1 MIIRTAAFLGT
12 LACTAL
18 PGAFA
23 VDFEVN
29 EDTTLSVFGEFNY
42 LYLIDEQRLVAECT
56 PAPCEPD
63 VKGVNELVDNGSKFG
78 VAGEFSLENGLTAY
92 FFADWEFSA
101 DEDPGENGGGLS
113 ATDESY
119 IGLTGNFGTTQLGN
133 ADGIYDD
140 VILDVLDNF
149 EYEGPTEY
157 KFSSEAGDLL
167 SYESPDLA
175 NFYFAI
181 QTSIKGNGAVIDEDE
196 PPDPAS
202 ADAVY
207 PLMLT
212 AMYETEGF
220 SIRLGYDDR
229 RLVSDDAEP
238 QIGLAATLDL
248 DPFELGVKFETI
260 GESSKDEDDGVQ
272 LAGIIATFDYEV
284 GEASLAVQNITYDTE
299 DTNQSIDFDTEI
311 ADLREDRTEAV
322 FYANY
327 ILNRNILF
335 YFEAAAYGATQNF
348 GDYVGLGTVF
358 EY

>member
-1 MIIRTAAFLGT
+1 MTNRTAALLCT

-18 PGAFA
+18 PGAYA
-23 VDFEVN
+23 VDFEIN
-29 EDTTLSVFGEFNY
+29 ENTTLSVFGEFNY

-78 VAGEFSLENGLTAY
+78 VAGEYSLENELTAY
-92 FFADWEFSA
+92 FLADWEFSA
-101 DEDPGENGGGLS
+101 DEDPEENGGLS
-113 ATDESY
+113 STDESY

-133 ADGIYDD
+133 YDSIYDD
-140 VILDVLDNF
+140 VILEVLDNF
-149 EYEGPTEY
+149 EYEGPTEF
-157 KFSSEAGDLL
+157 KLGFDAGDMLM
-167 SYESPDLA
+167 YESPDLA
-175 NFYFAI
+175 NFSFAI
-181 QTSIKGNGAVIDEDE
+181 QTSVKGSGAFIDED
-196 PPDPAS
+196 DPANSAS

-212 AMYETEGF
+212 AMFEAEGF
-220 SIRLGYDDR
+220 SVRLGYVDR
-229 RLVSDDAEP
+229 KLVSDDAEP

-248 DPFELGVKFETI
+248 EPFELGVKFETI
-260 GESSKDEDDGVQ
+260 GESSKDDDDGVQ

-299 DTNQSIDFDTEI
+299 DTNQPIGFDTEI
-311 ADLREDRTEAV
+311 ADLREDRSEAV

-348 GDYVGLGTVF
+348 GDYVGLGTIF